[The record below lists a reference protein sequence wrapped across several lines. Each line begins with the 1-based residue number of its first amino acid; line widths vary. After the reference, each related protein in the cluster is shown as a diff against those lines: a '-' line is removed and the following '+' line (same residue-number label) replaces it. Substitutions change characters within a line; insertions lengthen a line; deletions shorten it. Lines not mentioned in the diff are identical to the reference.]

1 MKKNKFYNILKFSI
15 FIIFQNFLAQNLTAS
30 EPIVVLEYSSNSIQ
44 SNNLNSSNTFVSNPN
59 FSTKHKVNQDETLG
73 HILYSYYGK
82 SGLNLR
88 IVEMAIVEFNPN
100 SFRNRNPNFLFADQ
114 NLYLPSLNEMKNLVL
129 GKSKNKFDSNNN
141 NKDSKN
147 FPRFKI
153 SLL

>member
-1 MKKNKFYNILKFSI
+1 MKTIRFNSILKLSI
-15 FIIFQNFLAQNLTAS
+15 FIIFQNFLVQNLIAS
-30 EPIVVLEYSSNSIQ
+30 EPIVVLSYSSNNIQ
-44 SNNLNSSNTFVSNPN
+44 SSGLNSSNDFVSNPN
-59 FSTKHKVNQDETLG
+59 FSAKHKVNQDETLG

-129 GKSKNKFDSNNN
+129 GKSKNKAESHSNHNT
-141 NKDSKN
+141 SAHIY
-147 FPRFKI
+147 FFGG
-153 SLL
+153 

>member
-15 FIIFQNFLAQNLTAS
+15 FIIFQNFLAQNLIAS

-44 SNNLNSSNTFVSNPN
+44 SNSLNSSNTFVSSPN

-114 NLYLPSLNEMKNLVL
+114 NLHLPSLNEMKNLVL
-129 GKSKNKFDSNNN
+129 GKSKNKVESNNN
-141 NKDSKN
+141 NRSSTHIY
-147 FPRFKI
+147 FFGG
-153 SLL
+153 

>member
-1 MKKNKFYNILKFSI
+1 MKTIKFYSILKFSI
-15 FIIFQNFLAQNLTAS
+15 FLICQNFLVQNLLAS
-30 EPIVVLEYSSNSIQ
+30 EPIVVLEYSSNNIQ
-44 SNNLNSSNTFVSNPN
+44 SSGLNSSNTFISKPN
-59 FSTKHKVNQDETLG
+59 FSAKHKVNQDETLG

-129 GKSKNKFDSNNN
+129 GKSKNKVESSNNN
-141 NKDSKN
+141 NSTHIY
-147 FPRFKI
+147 FFGG
-153 SLL
+153 

>member
-1 MKKNKFYNILKFSI
+1 MKTIKFYSILKFSI
-15 FIIFQNFLAQNLTAS
+15 FLILQNFLVQNLLAS
-30 EPIVVLEYSSNSIQ
+30 EPIVVLEYSSNNIQ
-44 SNNLNSSNTFVSNPN
+44 SSGLNSSNTFISNPS

-129 GKSKNKFDSNNN
+129 GKSKNKVESNNN
-141 NKDSKN
+141 NNSTHIY
-147 FPRFKI
+147 FFGG
-153 SLL
+153 

>member
-1 MKKNKFYNILKFSI
+1 MKKIKFYSILKFSI
-15 FIIFQNFLAQNLTAS
+15 FLIFQNFLVQNLLAS
-30 EPIVVLEYSSNSIQ
+30 EPIVVLEYSSNNIQ
-44 SNNLNSSNTFVSNPN
+44 STGLNNSNAFISNPN
-59 FSTKHKVNQDETLG
+59 FSAKHKVNQDETLG

-129 GKSKNKFDSNNN
+129 GKSKNKVESSNNN
-141 NKDSKN
+141 NSTHIY
-147 FPRFKI
+147 FFGG
-153 SLL
+153 

>member
-44 SNNLNSSNTFVSNPN
+44 SNSLNSSNTFVSNPN
-59 FSTKHKVNQDETLG
+59 FSTKHKVNQDETLW

-141 NKDSKN
+141 NNNSTHIY
-147 FPRFKI
+147 FFGG
-153 SLL
+153 

>member
-1 MKKNKFYNILKFSI
+1 MKKNKFYIILNFSI
-15 FIIFQNFLAQNLTAS
+15 FIVFQNFLVQNLTAS

-44 SNNLNSSNTFVSNPN
+44 SNSLNSSNTFVSNPN
-59 FSTKHKVNQDETLG
+59 FSAKHKVNQDETLG

-141 NKDSKN
+141 NNSSTHIY
-147 FPRFKI
+147 FFGG
-153 SLL
+153 

>member
-1 MKKNKFYNILKFSI
+1 MKTIRFYSILKFSI
-15 FIIFQNFLAQNLTAS
+15 FMIFQNFLVQNLRAS
-30 EPIVVLEYSSNSIQ
+30 EPIVVLSYSSNNIQ
-44 SNNLNSSNTFVSNPN
+44 SSGLNSSNDFVSNPN

-129 GKSKNKFDSNNN
+129 GKSKNKAESHSNNN
-141 NKDSKN
+141 TNAHIY
-147 FPRFKI
+147 FFGG
-153 SLL
+153 

>member
-15 FIIFQNFLAQNLTAS
+15 FIIFQNFLAQNLIAS

-44 SNNLNSSNTFVSNPN
+44 SNSLNSSNTFVSNPN

-141 NKDSKN
+141 NNSSTHIY
-147 FPRFKI
+147 FFGG
-153 SLL
+153 

>member
-1 MKKNKFYNILKFSI
+1 MKTIRFYRILKFSI
-15 FIIFQNFLAQNLTAS
+15 FIIFQNFLVQNLIAS
-30 EPIVVLEYSSNSIQ
+30 EPIVVLSYSSNKMQ
-44 SNNLNSSNTFVSNPN
+44 SSGLNSTNDFVSNPN
-59 FSTKHKVNQDETLG
+59 FSAKHRVNQDETLG

-129 GKSKNKFDSNNN
+129 GKSKNKAESHSNHNT
-141 NKDSKN
+141 SAHIY
-147 FPRFKI
+147 FFGG
-153 SLL
+153 

>member
-1 MKKNKFYNILKFSI
+1 MKKNKFYNILKFAI
-15 FIIFQNFLAQNLTAS
+15 FIIFQNFLAQNLIAS

-44 SNNLNSSNTFVSNPN
+44 SSGSNISNTFVSNPN
-59 FSTKHKVNQDETLG
+59 FSAKHKVDQDETLG

-114 NLYLPSLNEMKNLVL
+114 DLYLPSLNDMKNLVL
-129 GKSKNKFDSNNN
+129 GKSKNKVDSNNN
-141 NKDSKN
+141 NNSTHIY
-147 FPRFKI
+147 FFGG
-153 SLL
+153 

>member
-15 FIIFQNFLAQNLTAS
+15 FIIFQNFLAQNLIAS

-44 SNNLNSSNTFVSNPN
+44 SNSLNSSNTFVSNPN
-59 FSTKHKVNQDETLG
+59 FSTKHTVNQDETLG

-114 NLYLPSLNEMKNLVL
+114 NLYLPSLNDMKNLVL
-129 GKSKNKFDSNNN
+129 GKSKNKVESNNN
-141 NKDSKN
+141 NNSSTHI
-147 FPRFKI
+147 FFFGG
-153 SLL
+153 

>member
-1 MKKNKFYNILKFSI
+1 MKKNKFCIILKFSI

-44 SNNLNSSNTFVSNPN
+44 SNSLNSSNTFVSNPN

-141 NKDSKN
+141 NNSSTHIY
-147 FPRFKI
+147 FFGG
-153 SLL
+153 